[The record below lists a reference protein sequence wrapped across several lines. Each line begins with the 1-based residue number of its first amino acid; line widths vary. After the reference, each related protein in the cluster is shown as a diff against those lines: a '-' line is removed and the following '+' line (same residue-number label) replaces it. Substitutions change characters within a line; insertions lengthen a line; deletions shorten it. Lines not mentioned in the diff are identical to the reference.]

1 LTPAKVKPFPSDNTN
16 QDTKSFRKNASGNK
30 ESNSGMKYRVT
41 FKGQIANG
49 ARIDEVAQILAVTL
63 RSDMEKI
70 RKLLSR
76 RNDFIRKIKTYI
88 LTVGEGAVELIVNL
102 VVMIIVERTYDQQ
115 GLGVYAYLLSLYFI
129 VGYLSEFGVP
139 RYVEHGIATHH
150 DNRAAQVKILTDA
163 QRSVLG
169 LSLVF
174 AVLFFL
180 TAGWDADLTR
190 ISEMAAAYLVIG
202 ATLPLRNL
210 NRLKLAALHGLGRHE
225 AVAKLRMFKRLIFLA
240 VMFILLIIGILP
252 SLLVIAFLVS
262 EIALNLLA
270 AIKYKL
276 VKIKYSWK
284 RLIPRRDTLSQ
295 GYRFIFTDEA
305 LDIVLYLD
313 FFILGL
319 FVSSWELGVYAEAS
333 ILARLLLLIPVSIK
347 PIFRRHYCL
356 LAARQAFEQASN
368 LFHRT
373 TRVMFYIQSLLALY
387 ILLYFPD
394 ILNVFFDVRGEA
406 LVSCRIFSVI
416 IPGLIFFAALTS
428 QEPIFEAN
436 DQVSDLK
443 KIIFIIT
450 TVNTALNI
458 YLIPFAGVFGAAAA
472 TMISMLV
479 YFIVFDLYLA
489 GSQRIRK
496 TSYLFAGAGVYLLY
510 MLMRALD
517 FSFMIGLL
525 LIPASLF
532 VMLLAMGF
540 FHLEES

>member
-1 LTPAKVKPFPSDNTN
+1 
-16 QDTKSFRKNASGNK
+16 
-30 ESNSGMKYRVT
+30 MKYRVT

-394 ILNVFFDVRGEA
+394 ILNVT
-406 LVSCRIFSVI
+406 LVQKRV
-416 IPGLIFFAALTS
+416 
-428 QEPIFEAN
+428 
-436 DQVSDLK
+436 
-443 KIIFIIT
+443 
-450 TVNTALNI
+450 
-458 YLIPFAGVFGAAAA
+458 
-472 TMISMLV
+472 
-479 YFIVFDLYLA
+479 
-489 GSQRIRK
+489 
-496 TSYLFAGAGVYLLY
+496 
-510 MLMRALD
+510 
-517 FSFMIGLL
+517 
-525 LIPASLF
+525 
-532 VMLLAMGF
+532 
-540 FHLEES
+540 

>member
-1 LTPAKVKPFPSDNTN
+1 
-16 QDTKSFRKNASGNK
+16 
-30 ESNSGMKYRVT
+30 MKYRVT

>member
-1 LTPAKVKPFPSDNTN
+1 MTPAKVKPFPSDNTN